1 MCITKPKRVAVG
13 KASAQKTSLAR
24 ETEKTEKIAAAKTAV
39 IMWDGNTKE
48 TPARPTL
55 SDEK

>member
-39 IMWDGNTKE
+39 IM
-48 TPARPTL
+48 
-55 SDEK
+55 